1 MRLRFT
7 PRAILDLYEI
17 ADYIRER
24 NPTAAR
30 RVRTSILQSL
40 QNLTMFPFIGR
51 QQDADGVRRLVTRRY
66 RYLVYYM
73 IDEEVGEVVILSIQ
87 HPARKRPYSD
97 I

>member
-7 PRAILDLYEI
+7 PRAILDLSEI

-51 QQDADGVRRLVTRRY
+51 QQDGC
-66 RYLVYYM
+66 
-73 IDEEVGEVVILSIQ
+73 
-87 HPARKRPYSD
+87 
-97 I
+97 